1 MLEAAFW
8 GLIQG
13 LTEFL
18 PISSSGHLVLVPALF
33 GREGPDLATSAVLHV
48 GTLAAVLV
56 YYRHELAEVL
66 RWTDAGKRLL
76 RFMLIGTIP
85 AGAAGLLL
93 RDWFDQLNEEPQ
105 LVAIAMILMGV
116 VMVGTRFLH
125 RGQRRA
131 SEVRDR
137 DAVVMGVGQAFA
149 LIPGVSRSGATIT
162 SAMVEEFEPRD
173 SANLAFLLGIPAIA
187 GAGFINFID
196 LTGDGGSGITVEL
209 LVGMVVAAFVG
220 YGAIAALVGLIR
232 RTGLVPF
239 GWYCVGFG
247 VLSLIVLALQ

>member
-1 MLEAAFW
+1 M
-8 GLIQG
+8 
-13 LTEFL
+13 
-18 PISSSGHLVLVPALF
+18 
-33 GREGPDLATSAVLHV
+33 
-48 GTLAAVLV
+48 
-56 YYRHELAEVL
+56 
-66 RWTDAGKRLL
+66 
-76 RFMLIGTIP
+76 
-85 AGAAGLLL
+85 
-93 RDWFDQLNEEPQ
+93 
-105 LVAIAMILMGV
+105 AIAMILMGV

-187 GAGFINFID
+187 GAGLINFID
-196 LTGDGGSGITVEL
+196 LAGDGGSGITVEL

-247 VLSLIVLALQ
+247 VLSLIVLAVQ

>member
-13 LTEFL
+13 VTEFL

-48 GTLAAVLV
+48 GTLAAVVV
-56 YYRHELAEVL
+56 YYRHEIVEIFRLTES
-66 RWTDAGKRLL
+66 GKRLL
-76 RFMLIGTIP
+76 RFMVIGTIP
-85 AGAAGLLL
+85 AGVAGLLL
-93 RDWFDQLNEEPQ
+93 RDWFDQLNENPRG
-105 LVAIAMILMGV
+105 VALAMISMGG
-116 VMVGTRFLH
+116 VMVATRFLEAG
-125 RGQRRA
+125 RRRA
-131 SEVRDR
+131 KEIRLRDT
-137 DAVVMGVGQAFA
+137 VVMGVGQAFA

-162 SAMVEEFEPRD
+162 SGMVEGFESRD

-187 GAGFINFID
+187 GAGLINFVD
-196 LTGDGGSGITVEL
+196 LTSENGAGLSGEL
-209 LVGMVVAAFVG
+209 LVGMIVAGIVG
-220 YGAIAALVGLIR
+220 YAAIAGLLGLIR

-247 VLSLIVLALQ
+247 LLSLALL